1 MSHWAVND
9 GKMKICER
17 KDAHLWTER
26 RTSVDGTYTKLQND
40 AQKELGQNDIQQSQQ
55 TDKDFTQTHR

>member
-1 MSHWAVND
+1 
-9 GKMKICER
+9 MKICER

-26 RTSVDGTYTKLQND
+26 RTSVDDTYTKLQND

-55 TDKDFTQTHR
+55 ADKDFTQAHR